1 MMSPSAPLKL
11 LLRTTFLLLV
21 YLSFLNNNASKSV
34 LMYVSLVEM
43 EQNAAAKEGKLPPKM
58 LQNLTE
64 LAHAYTHL
72 NTTLTLF
79 CGRK

>member
-1 MMSPSAPLKL
+1 
-11 LLRTTFLLLV
+11 
-21 YLSFLNNNASKSV
+21 
-34 LMYVSLVEM
+34 MYVSLVEM